1 MNFKK
6 LLAQSIIWRG
16 FYFFSVLLVN
26 VFLSRYLKAA
36 GSGNLYFT
44 TIIFSFTQ
52 VLLSLGFEA
61 GITFFTNHNIYRAGA
76 HSYQCI
82 NS

>member
-52 VLLSLGFEA
+52 VFYPKGNPYKLRFPQAL
-61 GITFFTNHNIYRAGA
+61 
-76 HSYQCI
+76 
-82 NS
+82 